1 MNGLEKQL
9 ESEVQQPQQ
18 PNINAN
24 DKKYDF
30 MRTSFYHFSKQDMK
44 ILRKNGN
51 FRNKYLQSLANKGKI
66 KIEIEDADKKIKGS
80 K

>member
-1 MNGLEKQL
+1 
-9 ESEVQQPQQ
+9 
-18 PNINAN
+18 
-24 DKKYDF
+24 